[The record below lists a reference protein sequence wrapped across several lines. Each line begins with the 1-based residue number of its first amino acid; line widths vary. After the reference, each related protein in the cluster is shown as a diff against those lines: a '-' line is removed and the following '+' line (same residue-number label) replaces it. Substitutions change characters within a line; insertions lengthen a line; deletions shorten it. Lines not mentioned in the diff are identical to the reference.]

1 MIPKEDSWTIVIA
14 GNWNRMIFSPN
25 WVGKKIFKTKE
36 VEVRVPLQ
44 ITNPIVYKYEDI
56 TLSINETRVT
66 IGMLALTDDSIKH
79 GENIACMI
87 LQQLYHTPVSG
98 IGVNFVFKEANPTK
112 ALNEVLSHTD
122 DSHIANDW
130 DIKRQELFRRLIKG
144 SRILNMSI
152 MSDDSGV
159 EISANFH
166 SDVKTAN
173 EAEEAIK
180 DKTLE
185 MKSEFVNLI
194 EQVYKLKLE
203 SSNNAREK

>member
-1 MIPKEDSWTIVIA
+1 MTPKENSWTIVIA

-25 WVGKKIFKTKE
+25 WVGKKIFNAKE

-44 ITNPIVYKYEDI
+44 IANPIVYKFEDI
-56 TLSINETRVT
+56 TLSINEARVT
-66 IGMLALTDDSIKH
+66 IGMLVLSDDCLTH

-98 IGVNFVFKEANPTK
+98 IGVNFGFREDKPTK
-112 ALNEVLSHTD
+112 ALNDALSHTD
-122 DSHIANDW
+122 DLHISSVW
-130 DIKRQELFRRLIKG
+130 DIKRQELVRSLIKD
-144 SRILNMSI
+144 SQILNMSI
-152 MSDDSGV
+152 GSDNSGV

-166 SDVKTAN
+166 SEVKSAN

-185 MKSEFVNLI
+185 MKSEFVKLI

-203 SSNNAREK
+203 SSNNARGK